1 MIAIIRRL
9 NNTLDRVPHDVV
21 ALALRVFPAMVFFQ
35 SGRTKVE
42 GLFTIKDSTW
52 FLFKE
57 EYALPLI
64 PSDLAAVLG
73 TAAEH
78 VLPIL
83 IILGLFT
90 RFATLGLL
98 VMTAV
103 IEIFVYPD
111 AWVTH
116 GLWAAAFLALIARG
130 PGRLSLD
137 HLLGLDGGSDLHA
150 TRRRG
155 MA

>member
-1 MIAIIRRL
+1 MIPLIRHLNSRL
-9 NNTLDRVPHDVV
+9 NLIPQDAVS
-21 ALALRVFPAMVFFQ
+21 LALRVFPAMVFWQ

-42 GLFTIKDSTW
+42 GWFTIKDSTF

-57 EYALPLI
+57 EFALPLI
-64 PSDLAAVLG
+64 PSDLAAVLA
-73 TAAEH
+73 TTAEH

-83 IILGLFT
+83 LILGLFT

-98 VMTAV
+98 FMTLV

-116 GLWAAAFLALIARG
+116 GLWGATFLALIAQG

-137 HLLGLDGGSDLHA
+137 ALLGLDHGPAHA
-150 TRRRG
+150 A
-155 MA
+155 MALRPAE